1 MENAIEIKNL
11 RKMWGKNGAQNIS
24 FSLPQGYIMGF
35 VGKNGAGKTTTI
47 KAILNMLQI
56 DSGEIKIFG
65 KDYLVHEA
73 EIKQKIGVVMDSPFY
88 EQEWTLAQI
97 GQVLKPFYPS
107 WSDEK
112 FSSMLEQFNLDP
124 KKKVKELSRGMKMK
138 IMVSCALAHEPDL
151 LILDEPTSGLD
162 AVARDELLEILQ
174 SFISDGTKSVLFSTH
189 ITTDLEKIADYL
201 TFIENGKI
209 VHSDTKDNMLE
220 KYVVVKG
227 GKGILSEEQK
237 KLIIGFHETKV
248 GFDGITEKSNLKDL
262 PKTLVTEK
270 CTMDELVVRFN
281 KEGRKNA

>member
-11 RKMWGKNGAQNIS
+11 RKRWGSFGVDDVS
-24 FSLPQGYIMGF
+24 FSLPKGYIMGF

-47 KAILNMLQI
+47 KSILNMVHR

-65 KDYLVHEA
+65 KDNIKHEA

-88 EQEWTLAQI
+88 EQEWKLYQV
-97 GQVLKPFYPS
+97 GKVLKPFYPD

-112 FSSMLEQFNLDP
+112 FNEMLRQFNLDP
-124 KKKVKELSRGMKMK
+124 NKKVKDLSRGMKMK
-138 IMVSCALAHEPDL
+138 IMVACALAHDPDL

-174 SFISDGTKSVLFSTH
+174 AFISCENKSILFSTH

-201 TFIENGKI
+201 TFIDNGKI

-227 GKGILSEEQK
+227 GKDALNDEQK
-237 KLIIGFHETKV
+237 KLIIAYTETKV
-248 GFDGITEKSNLKDL
+248 NFDGITDKANLKSL
-262 PKTLVTEK
+262 PKSLVTEP

-281 KEGRKNA
+281 KEGRNKK